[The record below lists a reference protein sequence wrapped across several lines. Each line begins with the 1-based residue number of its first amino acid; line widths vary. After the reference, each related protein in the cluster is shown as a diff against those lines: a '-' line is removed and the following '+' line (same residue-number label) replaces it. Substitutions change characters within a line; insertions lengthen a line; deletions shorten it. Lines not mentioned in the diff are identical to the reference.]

1 MDQAVFLQ
9 KLDEAGINTQKAIG
23 RFMGNTAL
31 FLKFVRRL
39 PDALRFADIRTALEQ
54 QDDETFY
61 MLVHTLKGTAA
72 NLSAENLAECVQAI
86 LVEYRAS
93 GFKHMRKLNG
103 LLRQAEAE
111 SEKLSEILRDF
122 DTAMPNA

>member
-9 KLDEAGINTQKAIG
+9 KLDGAGINTQKAIG

-39 PDALRFADIRTALEQ
+39 PEALRFGEIRAALEQ

-93 GFKHMRKLNG
+93 GFKHMRKLDG
-103 LLRQAEAE
+103 LLGQAEVE
-111 SEKLSEILRDF
+111 SKKLSEILRDL
-122 DTAMPNA
+122 DEAMPNP

>member
-1 MDQAVFLQ
+1 MDQTVFL
-9 KLDEAGINTQKAIG
+9 KRLDEAGIDTQKAIG

-39 PDALRFADIRTALEQ
+39 PDALRFGEIRTALQ
-54 QDDETFY
+54 QEDDETFY

-86 LVEYRAS
+86 LVEYRTS
-93 GFKHMRKLNG
+93 GFKHMRKLEG
-103 LLRQAEAE
+103 LLREAEVE
-111 SEKLSEILRDF
+111 SEKLSELLRQP
-122 DTAMPNA
+122 DTDSPD

>member
-1 MDQAVFLQ
+1 MDQTVLLK
-9 KLDEAGINTQKAIG
+9 KLDEAGIDTQKAIG

-39 PDALRFADIRTALEQ
+39 PDALRFGEIRTALQ
-54 QDDETFY
+54 QEDYETFY

-93 GFKHMRKLNG
+93 GFKHMRKLEG
-103 LLRQAEAE
+103 LLREAE
-111 SEKLSEILRDF
+111 VESENLSELLRQMDA
-122 DTAMPNA
+122 DLSD

>member
-1 MDQAVFLQ
+1 MDQTVLLK

-39 PDALRFADIRTALEQ
+39 PDVLRFGEIRTALQ
-54 QDDETFY
+54 QEDDETFY

-86 LVEYRAS
+86 LVEYRTS
-93 GFKHMRKLNG
+93 GFKHMRKLEG
-103 LLRQAEAE
+103 WLREAEVE
-111 SEKLSEILRDF
+111 SEKLSELLRQMDSILAD
-122 DTAMPNA
+122 

>member
-1 MDQAVFLQ
+1 MDQTVLLK
-9 KLDEAGINTQKAIG
+9 KLDEAGIDTQKAIG

-39 PDALRFADIRTALEQ
+39 PDALRFGEIRTALQ
-54 QDDETFY
+54 QEDDETFY

-93 GFKHMRKLNG
+93 GFKHMRKLEG
-103 LLRQAEAE
+103 LLRETEVE
-111 SEKLSEILRDF
+111 SENLSELLRQMDA
-122 DTAMPNA
+122 DLSD

>member
-1 MDQAVFLQ
+1 MDQTVLLK
-9 KLDEAGINTQKAIG
+9 KLDEAGIDTQKAIG

-39 PDALRFADIRTALEQ
+39 PDALRFGGIRTALQ
-54 QDDETFY
+54 QEDDETFY

-93 GFKHMRKLNG
+93 GFKHMRKLEG
-103 LLRQAEAE
+103 LLREAE
-111 SEKLSEILRDF
+111 VESENLSELLRQMDA
-122 DTAMPNA
+122 DLSD

>member
-1 MDQAVFLQ
+1 
-9 KLDEAGINTQKAIG
+9 
-23 RFMGNTAL
+23 MGNTAL

-39 PDALRFADIRTALEQ
+39 PDALRFGEIRTALQ
-54 QDDETFY
+54 QEDDETFY

-93 GFKHMRKLNG
+93 SFKHMRKLEG
-103 LLRQAEAE
+103 LLREAE
-111 SEKLSEILRDF
+111 VESENLSELLRQMDA
-122 DTAMPNA
+122 DLSD

>member
-1 MDQAVFLQ
+1 MDQTVFL
-9 KLDEAGINTQKAIG
+9 KRLDEAGIDTQKAIG

-39 PDALRFADIRTALEQ
+39 PDALRFGEIRTALQ
-54 QDDETFY
+54 QEEDETFY

-86 LVEYRAS
+86 LVEYRTS
-93 GFKHMRKLNG
+93 GFKHMRKLEG
-103 LLRQAEAE
+103 LLREAEVE
-111 SEKLSEILRDF
+111 SEKLSELLRQP
-122 DTAMPNA
+122 DTDSPD

>member
-1 MDQAVFLQ
+1 MEQMDFLRR
-9 KLDEAGINTQKAIG
+9 LDDAGINTEKAIG

-39 PDALRFADIRTALEQ
+39 PDALRFAEIRNALAAE
-54 QDDETFY
+54 DDETFY

-72 NLSAENLAECVQAI
+72 NLSAEELAECAQAI

-93 GFKHMRKLNG
+93 GFKHMRKLEG
-103 LLRQAEAE
+103 LLREAE
-111 SEKLSEILRDF
+111 TESEQLSEILRGMEESDC
-122 DTAMPNA
+122 

>member
-1 MDQAVFLQ
+1 MDQTVLLK
-9 KLDEAGINTQKAIG
+9 KLDEAGIDTQKAIG
-23 RFMGNTAL
+23 RLMGNTAL

-39 PDALRFADIRTALEQ
+39 PDALRFGEIRTALQ
-54 QDDETFY
+54 QEDDETFY

-93 GFKHMRKLNG
+93 GFKHMRKLEG
-103 LLRQAEAE
+103 LLREAE
-111 SEKLSEILRDF
+111 VESENLSELLRQMDA
-122 DTAMPNA
+122 DLSD

>member
-39 PDALRFADIRTALEQ
+39 PDVLRFGEIRTALEQ

-72 NLSAENLAECVQAI
+72 NLSAENLAECAQAI

-122 DTAMPNA
+122 DAAIPNS

>member
-1 MDQAVFLQ
+1 MDQTVLLK

-39 PDALRFADIRTALEQ
+39 PDVLRFGEIRTALQKE
-54 QDDETFY
+54 DDETFY

-86 LVEYRAS
+86 LVEYRTS
-93 GFKHMRKLNG
+93 GFKHMRKLEG
-103 LLRQAEAE
+103 LLREAEVE
-111 SEKLSEILRDF
+111 SEKLSELLRQMDSVLA
-122 DTAMPNA
+122 D